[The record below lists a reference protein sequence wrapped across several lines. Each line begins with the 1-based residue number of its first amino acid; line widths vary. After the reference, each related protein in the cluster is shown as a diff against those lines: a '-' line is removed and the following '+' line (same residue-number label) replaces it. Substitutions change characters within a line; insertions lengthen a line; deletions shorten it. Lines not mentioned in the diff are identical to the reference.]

1 MNTEYLDLQDKLA
14 RLKMTSAKI
23 DRMIDEKTLLLQHYL
38 ESKERID
45 SEIRRIE
52 TECAKAK
59 IREDKS
65 TLMGRIEHLGRRL
78 GL

>member
-1 MNTEYLDLQDKLA
+1 
-14 RLKMTSAKI
+14 MTSAKI

-45 SEIRRIE
+45 TQIRQLEFQVAKYHQEQSESIG
-52 TECAKAK
+52 
-59 IREDKS
+59 
-65 TLMGRIEHLGRRL
+65 LLGRIEALGKRF

>member
-1 MNTEYLDLQDKLA
+1 MNTEYLDLQEKLA

-45 SEIRRIE
+45 SEIRRVE
-52 TECAKAK
+52 TEHTKAK